1 MGRWTRRKFLGHG
14 VKAAAAAAVVT
25 GGAACGR
32 PDRGPCGPAGSE
44 VVPLSGTWIFR
55 IDPPNQGETSGWHR
69 PGPVGDGWRDV
80 HVPHTWQVEEATA
93 DYMGRAWYRREFDVP
108 DSWRGRV
115 ARLEFEA
122 VFHTAHVWVNGRPAG
137 EHVEKGYTAF
147 AIDVTGLLEFGKR
160 NTVAVRVDN
169 AFSPSMLPR
178 GRSYDWAPDGGII
191 RPASLVLTPPVYLE
205 YLWVDAWPD
214 LEKRTASLAVRT
226 MVSNVLEKE
235 AAVTIG
241 CRVLEEATGLV
252 VLDDRE
258 AAEVRVAAGTSVEI
272 QLPEMALDRPKLW
285 HFDQPNLYILETR
298 LSEKGQTGHV
308 LATTFGVR
316 RIEVRGAE
324 FLFNGEPVRL
334 HGVERMAGSDPA
346 CGMAE
351 PESRIVRDH
360 DDLKELNCVFTR
372 VHWPQD
378 RRVLDYCD
386 RRGLLVQVE
395 VPAWGPDTFQG
406 MAERPADGIMR
417 NGLDQLREIVGRDRN
432 HPCVFSWGLANEV
445 GGAGLPARLFL
456 QEMLREAKHL
466 DPRRLCSY
474 ASNSLEKAPEND
486 MAGEMDFIEWNE
498 YYETWYG
505 GTVETMAKN
514 LEAIHRAFPE
524 KPIVISEY
532 GYCACTPDRPEG
544 DARRIEILKAHNRV
558 FRERPWVGGLVFFC
572 YNDYRTHIG
581 DKGSGVLKQR
591 VHGVVDLLGA
601 RKPSFEV
608 LRQESSPVEKLEV
621 RAANAR
627 RSIVVRTRKEIPA
640 YTLRG
645 YRLRWTIY
653 GDAGIPVEQ
662 GEAALPDLKP
672 GDATEIPFEPKTARP
687 CRTVIDVV
695 RPTGFSAA
703 TLYF

>member
-1 MGRWTRRKFLGHG
+1 MGRWTRRKFLGDG
-14 VKAAAAAAVVT
+14 VAAAAATAVVV
-25 GGAACGR
+25 GGSCAGPERTPSQPAAN
-32 PDRGPCGPAGSE
+32 E
-44 VVPLSGTWIFR
+44 VVPLSGTWSFR
-55 IDPPNQGETSGWHR
+55 VDRDDRGEALGWHR
-69 PGPVGDGWRDV
+69 PGLVGEGWREV
-80 HVPHTWQVEEATA
+80 RVPHTWQVDKATA
-93 DYMGRAWYRREFDVP
+93 DFMGRAWYRREIDVP

-137 EHVEKGYTAF
+137 EHVEKGYTAL
-147 AIDVTGLLEFGKR
+147 AIDVTGLLEYGKR
-160 NTVAVRVDN
+160 NSVAVRVSN

-178 GRSYDWAPDGGII
+178 ASSYDWAPDGGIT
-191 RPASLVLTPPVYLE
+191 RPASLILTPPVYLE
-205 YLWVDAWPD
+205 YAWVDAWPD
-214 LEKRTASLAVRT
+214 VERKSASLAVRT
-226 MVSNVLEKE
+226 MVVNASAKNATV
-235 AAVTIG
+235 AIG
-241 CRVLEEATGLV
+241 CRVVEEATGLV
-252 VLDDRE
+252 VLDDPA
-258 AAEVRVAAGTSVEI
+258 AAEVRVAAGTSIEV
-272 QLPEMALDRPKLW
+272 QLPEAVLDRPKLW
-285 HFDQPNLYILETR
+285 HFDQPNLYVLEAR
-298 LSEKGQTGHV
+298 LSEKGQPWHV
-308 LATTFGVR
+308 FATTFGVR

-324 FLFNGEPVRL
+324 FLLNGEPVRL
-334 HGVERMAGSDPA
+334 LGVERMAGSDPA

-351 PESRIVRDH
+351 TEARIVRDH

-386 RRGLLVQVE
+386 RRGILVEVE

-406 MAERPADGIMR
+406 MPERPSDDILE

-432 HPCVFSWGLANEV
+432 HPCIFSWGLGNEV

-456 QEMLREAKHL
+456 QDMRREAKHL

-486 MAGEMDFIEWNE
+486 AAGEMDFIEWNE

-505 GTVETMAKN
+505 GTVEAMAKN
-514 LEAIHRAFPE
+514 LEAIHRVFPG
-524 KPIVISEY
+524 KPVVISEY

-544 DARRIEILKAHNRV
+544 DARRIEILENHNRI
-558 FRERPWVGGLVFFC
+558 FREHPWVGGLIFFC

-608 LRQESSPVEKLEV
+608 LRRESSPVEKLEV
-621 RAANAR
+621 RTAGGR
-627 RSIVVRTRKEIPA
+627 KSLVVRTRNDIPA

-645 YRLRWTIY
+645 YLLRWTVY
-653 GDAGIPVEQ
+653 GDGEIPVER

-672 GDATEIPFEPKTARP
+672 GDAAEVPFEPKTLQPR
-687 CRTVIDVV
+687 RTVIDVV

-703 TLYF
+703 TLSF